1 MYCAEAAVSLLIGH
15 GRWLQRRD
23 FVDQFVTMVGEADG
37 TNTPMAVVEWAA
49 AVTALDEGRLPCSS
63 SEEQV
68 LHLAASL
75 GGGPAVDLGDAL
87 CGLDKAN
94 LTLVAEAVLHAGGH
108 RPMPPVQWA
117 T

>member
-1 MYCAEAAVSLLIGH
+1 A
-15 GRWLQRRD
+15 
-23 FVDQFVTMVGEADG
+23 
-37 TNTPMAVVEWAA
+37 PMAVVDWAA

-75 GGGPAVDLGDAL
+75 VGGPAVDLGNAL
-87 CGLDKAN
+87 CGLDRAN
-94 LTLVAEAVLHAGGH
+94 LTLVAEAVLRAGGH
-108 RPMPPVQWA
+108 GPVPPVRWA